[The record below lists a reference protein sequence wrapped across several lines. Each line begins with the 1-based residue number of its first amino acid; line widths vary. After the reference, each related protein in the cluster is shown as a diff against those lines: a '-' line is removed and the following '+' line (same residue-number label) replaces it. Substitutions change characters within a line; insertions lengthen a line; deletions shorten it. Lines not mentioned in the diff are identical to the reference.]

1 MQSWGYYERTDVR
14 DGDGSRFEPI
24 PIRRFY
30 CRQCKQTF
38 SFLPDFLCRY
48 LHYLGDVVSQA
59 FSDWLAGRPI
69 KELPLQMAGPAML
82 TVRRWLQRLT
92 CHQVQTWLEQR
103 AKAPPPLEINTSG
116 GAPGNWLSVSSKQL
130 TLTRRPPRSS
140 SGQNSDTSSATA
152 PQPTA
157 RSELRPPG
165 PRDLGLPT
173 SQKIQ
178 CLTNCWCS

>member
-92 CHQVQTWLEQR
+92 CHQAQTWLEQR
-103 AKAPPPLEINTSG
+103 AKAPPPLEIQHLGWRAWKLAQCIIKATNSHATPAALIQWAKLRHLLRYG
-116 GAPGNWLSVSSKQL
+116 SS
-130 TLTRRPPRSS
+130 TY
-140 SGQNSDTSSATA
+140 
-152 PQPTA
+152 
-157 RSELRPPG
+157 
-165 PRDLGLPT
+165 
-173 SQKIQ
+173 SQI
-178 CLTNCWCS
+178 